1 VRVALLSILDHAGEA
16 EDGHRAFLTFA
27 GKSLAARQLELA
39 LGLGCERIVCI
50 SDNLAHP
57 LIALQH
63 RVEGAGARFHVISA
77 PRALGGLIHAS
88 DELVVIADGV
98 LPLAAEAQELLDKGN
113 AVLTLPADE
122 ALDRGFERIDL
133 NDAWAGALVIP
144 GRLVERLSQLP
155 PDCDAVS
162 ALLRIALQGGVP
174 QRELP
179 ERLLTEGRWVRLSS
193 QSEADEL
200 EPQWLRRL
208 LPAPDPFAPGNTLAN
223 WLAGRWGMSLLDR
236 GVSAR
241 ALVSLAFVAALAAI
255 PLGWYVS
262 VIAGFLTVMTGWM
275 LGRGGVALGLVE
287 TSGAARTGHGGRLAS
302 ALEWIVDLA
311 LVMLV
316 AMGVGE
322 QFTGWPE
329 QLFGAIFLIASLRI
343 LAALHGPGWRALAA
357 DRLILPIFL
366 AAAAGAGVLKEG
378 AEVLTLLALIGS
390 IAHLRLSAKLTQA

>member
-1 VRVALLSILDHAGEA
+1 MRVALLSILDHAGEA

-39 LGLGCERIVCI
+39 LGIGCERIVCI

-77 PRALGGLIHAS
+77 ARALGGLIHAS

-98 LPLAAEAQELLDKGN
+98 LPLAAEAQELLDRGN

-133 NDAWAGALVIP
+133 NDAWAGALVMP
-144 GRLVERLSQLP
+144 GGLVERLNQLP

-162 ALLRIALQGGVP
+162 ALLRIALQAGLP

-179 ERLLTEGRWVRLSS
+179 ERLLAEGRWVRLSS
-193 QSEADEL
+193 QSEADQL

-223 WLAGRWGMSLLDR
+223 WLIGRWGMSLLDR

-241 ALVSLAFVAALAAI
+241 VLVSLAFVVALVAI
-255 PLGWYVS
+255 ALGWHFS
-262 VIAGFLTVMTGWM
+262 VIAGLLIAMAGWM
-275 LGRGGVALGLVE
+275 LGRSGIALGQVE
-287 TSGAARTGHGGRLAS
+287 KSGAARTGEGGRLAS
-302 ALEWIVDLA
+302 ALEWVVDLA
-311 LVMLV
+311 LAMLL
-316 AMGVGE
+316 AMGAGE
-322 QFTGWPE
+322 QFTAWPDR
-329 QLFGAIFLIASLRI
+329 LFGGLFLMAGLRI
-343 LAALHGPGWRALAA
+343 LAAVRRRGWSALAA
-357 DRLILPIFL
+357 DRLILPIIL
-366 AAAAGAGVLKEG
+366 ALCSAIGVLKEG
-378 AEVLTLLALIGS
+378 AEVLTLLALIAS